1 MPGAYVLH
9 LNEHLDLDTTTM
21 VCRTCRKSK
30 NVQAFPTVTNAGG
43 HSQDPTD
50 HRWHRGTECRDCQ
63 AERRQK
69 PHQVTADDL
78 ISEARVIGKSTPDS
92 GAKLLQE
99 LGQLSISESADAIG
113 HDVTSSG
120 L

>member
-78 ISEARVIGKSTPDS
+78 ISEARTVIQYDGDDNYI
-92 GAKLLQE
+92 G
-99 LGQLSISESADAIG
+99 GQVLATLVLAFFKVES
-113 HDVTSSG
+113 
-120 L
+120 